1 MTCAGGRTSQPR
13 ALRRRRCRPRSLA
26 MESDLGRPDCPLE
39 RQFRDGAGR
48 LSQVVAAGTV
58 LSLQRLEP
66 RSFAAR

>member
-1 MTCAGGRTSQPR
+1 
-13 ALRRRRCRPRSLA
+13 